1 VLTVIDEPRIPGP
14 GAAPQAPQAPDRDRP
29 TSRSS
34 FARRG
39 AELLWPPLAVYAA
52 TAVVQ
57 LIILSWMIPSGGPSV
72 RDRLLQW
79 DAHWYVDV
87 AAHGYPDG
95 FTYTPEG
102 DLTGNTLAFF
112 PLYPG
117 LVRIVH
123 YLTGTNFE
131 TSGLIA
137 GHLATAAALCVLYV
151 FVKRLYDKRV
161 ALAMTVL
168 VGGAQP
174 MGVVFS
180 MAYSET
186 LFLALAVGTLLAA
199 HRKAWPAAGLLACLT
214 SLTRPA
220 GIAVIVAL
228 GVAALM
234 EMWKHRRLLFEPIA
248 ACVLA
253 CLGTPLYLLW
263 VGLRVGETD
272 AWFTI
277 QDAGWGT
284 KWDNG
289 EAVWDFLTDT
299 LRNGDQWIAVSTA
312 VLIIAAVIGSLV
324 ALNRHIWPPLAV
336 YGLSIL
342 VMTLCQSNYYHSKLR
357 LMLPTLLFFI
367 PLAIVLGRA
376 KTRTASL
383 VLGGMCLFGMWYG
396 AYMLTTWHYGI

>member
-1 VLTVIDEPRIPGP
+1 MTVIDEPRIPEHP
-14 GAAPQAPQAPDRDRP
+14 PAPAGEPEHAPRP
-29 TSRSS
+29 RTVS
-34 FARRG
+34 ALAERG
-39 AELLWPPLAVYAA
+39 ARVLGPPLAVYAA
-52 TAVVQ
+52 TALLQ
-57 LIILSWMIPSGGPSV
+57 LIVLSWMIPPGGPSV

-95 FTYTPEG
+95 FTYTPDG

-117 LVRIVH
+117 LVRVVH
-123 YLTGTNFE
+123 YLTGTNHE
-131 TSGLIA
+131 TAGLIA
-137 GHLATAAALCVLYV
+137 GHLATAAALCVVYV
-151 FVKRLYDKRV
+151 LMKRLYDRRA
-161 ALAMTVL
+161 ALVMTVL

-199 HRKAWPAAGLLACLT
+199 HRRAWMTAGLLACLT

-220 GIAVIVAL
+220 GIAVIAAL

-234 EMWKHRRLLFEPIA
+234 EMWKHRKVMLEPVA
-248 ACVLA
+248 ACVIA
-253 CLGTPLYLLW
+253 CVGTPVYLVW
-263 VGLRVGETD
+263 VGTRVGEID

-289 EAVWDFLTDT
+289 AAVWHFLTDT
-299 LRNGDQWIAVSTA
+299 LRGGDQWIAVSTA
-312 VLIIAAVIGSLV
+312 VLIIAAVVGSIV
-324 ALNRHIWPPLAV
+324 ALNRRIWPPLAV
-336 YGLSIL
+336 YGMSIL

-357 LMLPTLLFFI
+357 LMIPTLLFFV
-367 PLAIVLGRA
+367 PLALVLGRA
-376 KTRTASL
+376 KTRTAVVTL
-383 VLGGMCLFGMWYG
+383 AGMCAFGMWYG

>member
-1 VLTVIDEPRIPGP
+1 MTVIDEPRIPG
-14 GAAPQAPQAPDRDRP
+14 AAPSSTGKGAPDEH
-29 TSRSS
+29 SSSARS
-34 FARRG
+34 FVERG
-39 AELLWPPLAVYAA
+39 VRLLWPPLAVYAV
-52 TAVVQ
+52 TALAQ
-57 LIILSWMIPSGGPSV
+57 LIILSWMIPPGGPSV

-123 YLTGTNFE
+123 YLTGTGYE
-131 TSGLIA
+131 TAGLIA

-151 FVKRLYDKRV
+151 FMKRLYDRRA

-186 LFLALAVGTLLAA
+186 LFLGLAVGTLLAA
-199 HRKAWPAAGLLACLT
+199 HRKAWLCAGVLACLT

-220 GIAVIVAL
+220 GIAVIAAL
-228 GVAALM
+228 GVAALL
-234 EMWKHRRLLFEPIA
+234 EMWRHRRVLLEPVV
-248 ACVLA
+248 ACVVA
-253 CLGTPLYLLW
+253 CLGMPLYLLW
-263 VGLRVGETD
+263 VGTRVGEID

-289 EAVWDFLTDT
+289 EAVWHFLTDT

-312 VLIIAAVIGSLV
+312 VLIIAAVVGSLV
-324 ALNRHIWPPLAV
+324 ALNRRIWPPLAV

-357 LMLPTLLFFI
+357 LMIPTLLFFV
-367 PLAIVLGRA
+367 PLALVLSRVR
-376 KTRTASL
+376 TRTAVL
-383 VLGGMCLFGMWYG
+383 VLGGMCAFGMWYG

>member
-1 VLTVIDEPRIPGP
+1 MLTVIDEPRIPGAPASAP
-14 GAAPQAPQAPDRDRP
+14 GRGALDDDSSGAL
-29 TSRSS
+29 S
-34 FARRG
+34 FAERG
-39 AELLWPPLAVYAA
+39 FRLLWPPLAVYAG
-52 TAVVQ
+52 TAMLQ
-57 LIILSWMIPSGGPSV
+57 LLVLSWMIPPGGPSL

-87 AAHGYPDG
+87 AAHGYPDS

-123 YLTGTNFE
+123 YLTGTDYE
-131 TSGLIA
+131 TAGLIA

-151 FVKRLYDKRV
+151 FMKRLYDRRA
-161 ALAMTVL
+161 ALVMTVL

-199 HRKAWPAAGLLACLT
+199 HRRAWLTAGLLACLT
-214 SLTRPA
+214 SITRPA
-220 GIAVIVAL
+220 GIAAIAAL
-228 GVAALM
+228 GVAALL
-234 EMWKHRRLLFEPIA
+234 EMWQHRRLVYRPIA
-248 ACVLA
+248 ACVIA
-253 CLGTPLYLLW
+253 CLGMPLYLLW
-263 VGLRVGETD
+263 VGTRLGEID

-289 EAVWDFLTDT
+289 EAVRRFLTDT

-324 ALNRHIWPPLAV
+324 ALNRRIWPPLAV

-357 LMLPTLLFFI
+357 LMIPTLLFFV
-367 PLAIVLGRA
+367 PLATVLARA
-376 KTRTASL
+376 KTKTAVL